1 MKFSECLPF
10 KTPEKP
16 QSLRFTCILSLLGSN
31 GVFICNVAW
40 KRKFVKVFTFVVD
53 SQEQVKEEG
62 KQANLIFSPPALNL
76 VVAFFQPGRRHLLP
90 VRPGHVPV
98 TNLPEHHIVT
108 SPLQKLWFNSRVKIM
123 GVVSTSQVS
132 NVFSIPQDTFQ
143 PKQAHL
149 DVQVVTMKSLK

>member
-1 MKFSECLPF
+1 MVFSYAMWPG
-10 KTPEKP
+10 K
-16 QSLRFTCILSLLGSN
+16 GN
-31 GVFICNVAW
+31 D
-40 KRKFVKVFTFVVD
+40 VKVFTFVVD
-53 SQEQVKEEG
+53 SQEQVKEER
-62 KQANLIFSPPALNL
+62 KQANLIFPPPALNL

-98 TNLPEHHIVT
+98 TNLPEHHLVT

-123 GVVSTSQVS
+123 GVVSTPQVS

-149 DVQVVTMKSLK
+149 DVQVNTLKLFVNQPPGHQR